1 MLKLCNYILLLL
13 LGSASLGVSADDIYI
28 RSAEGASDVL
38 SNVPETGDFTL
49 LLAGPPA
56 VVAVPEPVEPA
67 PTLSQADWD
76 PKSNLL
82 ARAKSYVPW
91 VNEAAR
97 SNKLDAHLLHA
108 VIAAESAYNP
118 RARSAKGAQGIMQLM
133 PATAKR
139 YGVRDS
145 FDARQNIAGGARYLA
160 DLLRLFKNDTR
171 LALAAYNAGEY
182 AVWRYGG
189 KIPPY
194 RETEAYVP
202 RVLSFYRRFQSA
214 AL

>member
-13 LGSASLGVSADDIYI
+13 LGSASLGASADDIYI

-38 SNVPETGDFTL
+38 SNVPETSDFTL
-49 LLAGPPA
+49 LLAGPPE
-56 VVAVPEPVEPA
+56 VVALPEPEAATPILTQV
-67 PTLSQADWD
+67 DWD

-118 RARSAKGAQGIMQLM
+118 QARSPKGAQGIMQLM

-145 FDARQNIAGGARYLA
+145 FDARQNIAGGAHYLA

-202 RVLSFYRRFQSA
+202 RVLGFYRHFQSA